1 MSVRARF
8 DAEWAGADTR
18 LDADALP

>member
-8 DAEWAGADTR
+8 QPT
-18 LDADALP
+18 